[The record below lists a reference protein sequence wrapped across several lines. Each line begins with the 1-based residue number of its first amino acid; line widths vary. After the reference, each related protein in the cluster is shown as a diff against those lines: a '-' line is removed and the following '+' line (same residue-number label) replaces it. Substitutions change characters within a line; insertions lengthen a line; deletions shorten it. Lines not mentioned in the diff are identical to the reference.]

1 MDSLR
6 KPLAVILA
14 LMAAI
19 VLLHFVFTPFYPDSV
34 DTHDIW
40 LIINWPMAFAVIVAL
55 ISTCIAKRNAG
66 TDGCG
71 TNTYICVNVAFY
83 VTAAVAILFFWN
95 WFDNITAGED
105 GQGQTHRFFWVVI
118 DVLFVILMARLSV
131 QIWKST
137 SHE

>member
-1 MDSLR
+1 MDALR

-14 LMAAI
+14 LIAAV
-19 VLLHFVFTPFYPDSV
+19 VLFHFVFSAFYPNSV
-34 DTHDIW
+34 DAQDIW
-40 LIINWPMAFAVIVAL
+40 LVLDWFMAFAVIVAL

-66 TDGCG
+66 TDVCG

-118 DVLFVILMARLSV
+118 NVLFVIITGSLGAHL
-131 QIWKST
+131 WKGASR
-137 SHE
+137 E